1 MAGRAFFLAA
11 GLWALLVSQA
21 WAQTVEANSC
31 VNCHQQA
38 TGNQKVDKN
47 YHQWKDSW
55 HAARKVTCDKC
66 HGGKP
71 AEVQAAAA
79 HSGMLEREGKKT
91 PSYYLKMDER
101 CGQCH
106 GGEYAD
112 FSTSSHYKF
121 LQQGKGPSCISCHHP
136 KTGHT
141 FTVKEIVASCVDCHN
156 ESLKGYEHVP
166 QVARLLLE
174 SLNQAEFTIGCMR
187 EFVSIKED
195 VKQKAWVRSKLV
207 AAEMELSN
215 AKKQWH
221 RFNLQNTE
229 AHVLQAF
236 GLARE
241 AKALCVA
248 K

>member
-1 MAGRAFFLAA
+1 MAGWAFFLAA
-11 GLWALLVSQA
+11 GLWALLGSQA
-21 WAQTVEANSC
+21 WSQTVEVNSC

-71 AEVQAAAA
+71 SETKPAAA
-79 HSGMLEREGKKT
+79 HAGMLEGEGKKT

-106 GGEYAD
+106 GGEYTD

-121 LQQGKGPSCISCHHP
+121 LQQGRGPSCISCHHP

-174 SLNQAEFTIGCMR
+174 SLDQVEFTVGCMR
-187 EFVSIKED
+187 EFVSLKED

-236 GLARE
+236 GLTRE